1 MKRAKPLD
9 YEPLLQDPTTTAMSL
24 VGLRISVA
32 QLAKR
37 VGVQSPDLPVK
48 DGDLHYL
55 ALTKS
60 GGWHDLLM
68 QVMDAFEEERRKSG
82 DAPQ

>member
-9 YEPLLQDPTTTAMSL
+9 YSPLIQDPTGTALSL
-24 VGLRISVA
+24 VGLRVSVA

-55 ALTKS
+55 ALTQS

-68 QVMDAFEEERRKSG
+68 QVTDAFEEERRKSI
-82 DAPQ
+82 